1 MAYEKIISLSTGAL
15 PSRVALQTIA
25 DYSLAPNR
33 VHQSGGAGKFFLGAS
48 PYTVHD
54 AEWITAIGPRPESW
68 FVASSD
74 TDINGASLAGYGFGN
89 SRYIAVRYS
98 DTSMTAPLPPLT
110 LHIRKNTIPESQDVL
125 DAEYLAYPVDQ
136 INQPTYAGSEAQ
148 ARFYAEPD
156 AEGNFRV
163 QWTASTVEIFSA
175 NQPWDGAA
183 FPEVPDLDSWCE
195 VVSVPSLIVSGSLS
209 LVTGNQ
215 NLAVVRVPFDERV
228 TRYSQAT
235 LDEQVYDIQSITEV
249 GLRGGWEL
257 VLVIQL
263 DE

>member
-1 MAYEKIISLSTGAL
+1 MAFEKLISLSTGAL
-15 PSRVALQTIA
+15 PSRVALQTPA
-25 DYSLAPNR
+25 ESSLAPNR
-33 VHQSGGAGKFFLGAS
+33 VHQSGGAGSFFLGAS
-48 PYTVHD
+48 PYTIQD
-54 AEWITAIGPRPESW
+54 AEWLTAIGPRPDAW
-68 FVASSD
+68 FVAASD
-74 TDINGASLAGYGFGN
+74 TDINGNSLTGYGFGN
-89 SRYIAVRYS
+89 SRYITVRYS
-98 DTSMTAPLPPLT
+98 DTAAEDPTPPLT

-125 DAEYLAYPVDQ
+125 DAEYLAFPVDQ
-136 INQPTYAGSEAQ
+136 INQAAFTGSDTQKRAYSEQNA
-148 ARFYAEPD
+148 AY
-156 AEGNFRV
+156 RV

-228 TRYSQAT
+228 TRYSQAE